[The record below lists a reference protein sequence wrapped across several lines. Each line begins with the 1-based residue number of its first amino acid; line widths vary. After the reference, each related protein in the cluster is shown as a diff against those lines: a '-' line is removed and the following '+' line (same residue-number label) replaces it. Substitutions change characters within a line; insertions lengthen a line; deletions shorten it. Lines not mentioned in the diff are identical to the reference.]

1 MSVTVQAGWKENL
14 GTFMNELKNLQATGL
29 STLGVA
35 LKSAFDLL
43 NVNRMQTG
51 IDMYGQGRHPF
62 FLEPAVIVAITD
74 GGKLA
79 YNGGIHEEVCFFLNN
94 NMYIDAIF
102 APWHC

>member
-1 MSVTVQAGWKENL
+1 
-14 GTFMNELKNLQATGL
+14 MNELKNLQATGL
-29 STLGVA
+29 STLGAA

-43 NVNRMQTG
+43 NVNRMQSG

-79 YNGGIHEEVCFFLNN
+79 HNGGVQEEVLHLSLVLYFNYFFLSSSTSTL
-94 NMYIDAIF
+94 
-102 APWHC
+102 C

>member
-1 MSVTVQAGWKENL
+1 
-14 GTFMNELKNLQATGL
+14 MNELKNLQATGL
-29 STLGVA
+29 STLGAA

-79 YNGGIHEEVCFFLNN
+79 YNGGVYEEVNRKTKVKNN
-94 NMYIDAIF
+94 LHTNLCLLLVEF
-102 APWHC
+102 AHEHPHSWS